1 MPDPKTCFVVMGF
14 GKKTDFETGR
24 TLDLDKTYRNIIK
37 PAAEA
42 AGLTCLRADEI
53 QHSGVIDV
61 PMYEQLLGADV
72 VIADVSTA
80 NANAYYELGVRHAL
94 RPHTTLVISED
105 GMKKFPFDINHV
117 TVRQYAHL
125 GTGIDFDEVERF
137 RSVLTDA
144 LTAILARQ
152 PLPPDSPVYTFLT
165 GLVPPERHETR
176 EVDFFG
182 PPSAPQPT
190 RRELMDAA
198 TTALNAG
205 DFATARQR
213 FADVRALSQDDDPFV
228 VQQLAL
234 STYKSEQP
242 DRLMALGEARDV
254 LLALNPATTNDPETL
269 GLWGAVQKRL
279 WEETGETAY
288 LDEAIRAYQTGFLL
302 RNDPY
307 NGINLAFV
315 LNLRADR
322 ATDQAEAIAD
332 FVEARRVR
340 RLVKARAETL
350 LAAYPAPP
358 TDPTDA
364 ARHRE
369 ERYWLLATLAEAAL
383 GLGEATETARWRAE
397 AMAFA
402 PNLWEHESTGQ
413 QLDRL
418 ENLLANSPLNRL
430 PTNSG

>member
-1 MPDPKTCFVVMGF
+1 MKTCFVVMGF

-24 TLDLDKTYRNIIK
+24 TLDLDKTYRNILK

-42 AGLTCLRADEI
+42 AGLTCIRADEI

-94 RPHTTLVISED
+94 RPHTTLVIAED
-105 GMKKFPFDINHV
+105 GVKKFPFDINHV

-137 RSVLTDA
+137 RKVLTDA
-144 LTAILARQ
+144 LKAILARQ
-152 PLPPDSPVYTFLT
+152 PLQEDSPVYTFLD
-165 GLVPPERHETR
+165 GLTPPVRRETR

-182 PPSAPQPT
+182 PTPAAPQPSRPT
-190 RRELMDAA
+190 RSELMEAA

-205 DFATARQR
+205 DFATARRR
-213 FADVRALSQDDDPFV
+213 FAEVRALSGDDDPFV

-234 STYKSEQP
+234 ATYKSEQP
-242 DRLMALGEARDV
+242 DRLAALREAHAV
-254 LLALNPATTNDPETL
+254 LTTLAPETTNDPETL
-269 GLWGAVQKRL
+269 GLWGAIHKRL
-279 WEETGETAY
+279 WEETGDAAH
-288 LDEAIRAYQTGFLL
+288 LDEAIRAYKTGFLL

-307 NGINLAFV
+307 NGINLAFA

-340 RLVKARAETL
+340 QTVKALAETQ
-350 LAAYPAPP
+350 LASYPAQPANP
-358 TDPTDA
+358 AEAP
-364 ARHRE
+364 RHRE

-383 GLGEATETARWRAE
+383 GLGDATETARWRAE
-397 AMAFA
+397 AMQFA

-418 ENLLANSPLNRL
+418 EALLTNSPLNHLNR
-430 PTNSG
+430 

>member
-1 MPDPKTCFVVMGF
+1 MKTCFVVMGF

-37 PAAEA
+37 PAVEA
-42 AGLTCLRADEI
+42 AGLTCVRADEI

-117 TVRQYAHL
+117 AVRQYAHL

-137 RSVLTDA
+137 RKVLTDA
-144 LTAILARQ
+144 LTAILTRQ
-152 PLPPDSPVYTFLT
+152 PLQRDSPVYTFLD
-165 GLVPPERHETR
+165 GLTPPVRTKTR
-176 EVDFFG
+176 DVDFFA
-182 PPSAPQPT
+182 PPRSTAPT
-190 RRELMDAA
+190 RSELMETA
-198 TTALNAG
+198 TSALNAG
-205 DFATARQR
+205 DFETARQT
-213 FADVRALSQDDDPFV
+213 FAEVRALGQDDDPFV

-234 STYKSEQP
+234 AVYKSEKP
-242 DRLMALGEARDV
+242 DPLAALREAHAV
-254 LLALNPATTNDPETL
+254 LTTLAPETTNDPETL
-269 GLWGAVQKRL
+269 GLWGSVHKRL
-279 WEETGETAY
+279 WEETGEAAF
-288 LDEAIRAYQTGFLL
+288 LDEAIRAHQTGFLL

-307 NGINLAFV
+307 NGINLAFA

-322 ATDQAEAIAD
+322 ATDRAEAIAD
-332 FVEARRVR
+332 FVEAQRVR
-340 RLVKARAETL
+340 RLVKARAEDL
-350 LAAYPAPP
+350 LAAYPAQPATP
-358 TDPTDA
+358 ADA
-364 ARHRE
+364 PRHRE

-383 GLGEATETARWRAE
+383 GLGDAAETARWRVE
-397 AMAFA
+397 AMQFA

-418 ENLLANSPLNRL
+418 AQLLANSPLHL
-430 PTNSG
+430 LQTNSQ